1 MNNTYTVKDGDTLG
15 VIARQ
20 YGVNTA
26 EIQAL
31 NPIITNPGYIKPG
44 WELKLPDTAPKPGL
58 PPPMYADNTS
68 SVALKGQAQCDE
80 ELVDVAH
87 ITGEPHFF
95 ILTDKQSKA
104 LKKEIR
110 AVQKVM
116 DELHQNLA
124 KALPAMQCKK
134 TQNPGAS
141 CACSGCVKEAW
152 AVKAEGAGLLKRD
165 LKPRQTK
172 AAPPTTDKD
181 LQGAIFA
188 LQQARDWYQAYE
200 PRSYGWTQF
209 EDNWKLLK
217 SKKITELDQEIG
229 KLRAELAAQKKA
241 ESDDSSTSAS
251 NAAPDLRHGKGRSSE
266 TQRGSQTRSGITVVE
281 VILFSDPTRRHYVSI
296 PWRSTTAWNVRVPT
310 RVMAGKPFNKQLAAD
325 LIKDI
330 KNAVGEGRRA
340 GPLGN
345 LELKISTWT
354 SKQDNLLNTLHQ
366 EVSWTSNQSDASRYA
381 ISAEAHALRFAASAS
396 AGVNNWNPKEGSID
410 VGVKGS
416 AAFSLAEASASLNSY
431 FPDQGG
437 YVANMV
443 YRNALKQEVLH
454 PMGVFRMSGK
464 LELSCFVGAK
474 LQGEAGVKTQYKP
487 TETPAGATALLGTPT
502 MEVGPGG
509 NIGVKCDAFAGA
521 QTGGALSGAFEW
533 VEPEKQGT
541 GKAFVGQANANSNWA
556 KLAELKVEGN
566 VALGIGAHGEI
577 GISIADN
584 RLAFNCKG
592 SLIFGP
598 GAGGGFGALVDVEQ
612 VGKLTLL
619 FCNALADVDY
629 RHLSGVTED
638 AFRYMASGL
647 YQVATSPA
655 KSFSSAFKDGA
666 FEMIKWWDKRAAT
679 RIEAEALA
687 NYLIGHEKDK
697 IIRVG
702 NQAIQLSVLPPE
714 TMGPMVYLLTEGVV
728 AKGIGSFNERQEQ
741 ALVILLSEV
750 RRWRQFIEVLEHC
763 SLDGTKVKAMN
774 SLERINDLL
783 TGDEQD
789 KFNRFIDSLAVKQN
803 SDSPARAAWKPSN
816 AWRKEK
822 VLVAAQNS
830 GRFDGLA

>member
-87 ITGEPHFF
+87 VTGEPHFY

-124 KALPAMQCKK
+124 KALPAVQCKK

-181 LQGAIFA
+181 LQGTIFA

-200 PRSYGWTQF
+200 PKSYGFTQF

-266 TQRGSQTRSGITVVE
+266 RQRGSQTRAGITVVE

-330 KNAVGEGRRA
+330 KNAVGEGRKA

-437 YVANMV
+437 YFANMA

-464 LELSCFVGAK
+464 LELSCLSERGCRAR
-474 LQGEAGVKTQYKP
+474 LGLKP
-487 TETPAGATALLGTPT
+487 NISRRKHPQALLRYW
-502 MEVGPGG
+502 
-509 NIGVKCDAFAGA
+509 
-521 QTGGALSGAFEW
+521 ALRPWKSA
-533 VEPEKQGT
+533 P
-541 GKAFVGQANANSNWA
+541 
-556 KLAELKVEGN
+556 
-566 VALGIGAHGEI
+566 VA
-577 GISIADN
+577 ISA
-584 RLAFNCKG
+584 
-592 SLIFGP
+592 
-598 GAGGGFGALVDVEQ
+598 
-612 VGKLTLL
+612 
-619 FCNALADVDY
+619 
-629 RHLSGVTED
+629 
-638 AFRYMASGL
+638 
-647 YQVATSPA
+647 
-655 KSFSSAFKDGA
+655 SSA
-666 FEMIKWWDKRAAT
+666 MP
-679 RIEAEALA
+679 L
-687 NYLIGHEKDK
+687 
-697 IIRVG
+697 RVRK
-702 NQAIQLSVLPPE
+702 L
-714 TMGPMVYLLTEGVV
+714 VV
-728 AKGIGSFNERQEQ
+728 R
-741 ALVILLSEV
+741 
-750 RRWRQFIEVLEHC
+750 
-763 SLDGTKVKAMN
+763 
-774 SLERINDLL
+774 
-783 TGDEQD
+783 
-789 KFNRFIDSLAVKQN
+789 
-803 SDSPARAAWKPSN
+803 
-816 AWRKEK
+816 
-822 VLVAAQNS
+822 
-830 GRFDGLA
+830 